1 MRSGH
6 TAPQITTHVLKL
18 NVRVR
23 ALERARARPS
33 RPRAAAR
40 GTPGPCPCGPGAP
53 ARARRE
59 NKTRIYFWENF
70 SISRESF
77 SRFTGNSTT
86 LCQNLR
92 NSRSES
98 KTTMGMARHRPPCLS
113 SLASAQTPHYEDP
126 ACSKSDP
133 GIDETATPR
142 SVDLSHGTLALEPSM
157 GQMPDQTKRAPQ
169 VCSSALTLV
178 DLYYSASGS
187 RCTVFWLTLAAFWL
201 ALCASTHL
209 ETPRSSDF
217 MTCW

>member
-142 SVDLSHGTLALEPSM
+142 SVDLSHARPRALNQWVRCPTRQRGRLGCAHLHSPSLIF
-157 GQMPDQTKRAPQ
+157 T
-169 VCSSALTLV
+169 
-178 DLYYSASGS
+178 
-187 RCTVFWLTLAAFWL
+187 
-201 ALCASTHL
+201 
-209 ETPRSSDF
+209 TPRVDRGAQSSG
-217 MTCW
+217 